1 MKAVTITAAAA
12 LLAFA
17 GPAMG
22 QQQPGQQPPGQ
33 QPERQQQPGQTVPGQ
48 EGQQQQAQRSYEATK
63 SFAVLNAEM
72 QNAKVNAKMLSQ
84 LSSEERAYD
93 RQHGEFFVNNIRESL
108 NQAQSYLNRLRPL
121 ATSEEEKQQFTEAST
136 SIRNAMQSLQPM
148 QQALNDPKQV
158 NQAASKLEEQID
170 QGMEPL
176 RQMASSMDS
185 QIEIG

>member
-1 MKAVTITAAAA
+1 MKAVTMTVAAA

-17 GPAMG
+17 SPAIG
-22 QQQPGQQPPGQ
+22 QQQPGQ
-33 QPERQQQPGQTVPGQ
+33 TIPGQ
-48 EGQQQQAQRSYEATK
+48 EGQQGQQQQAQRSYEATK
-63 SFAVLNAEM
+63 SFAVVNAEM
-72 QNAKVNAKMLSQ
+72 QNARVNAKMLSE
-84 LSSEERAYD
+84 LSSNQQAYD

-108 NQAQSYLNRLRPL
+108 NQAQTYLNRLRPM

-136 SIRNAMQSLQPM
+136 SIRNAIQSLQPM
-148 QQALNDPKQV
+148 QQALNDPQQM
-158 NQAASKLEEQID
+158 NQAASRLQEQIE